1 MLGIEIHRDRSRHTL
16 GLSQKG
22 YIDSV
27 LERFNM
33 QNCKPR
39 DVLVIKGDKFN
50 KDQCPKIEIKPTE
63 MNDRRFGSA
72 LGSLMYAQVCT
83 RSDIAF
89 IVGVLGRY
97 WSNPMNDHLIAA
109 KKVKRYLQKTKE
121 YMLVYKRVENLEVVG
136 YTNSNL
142 GGCPDDRRS
151 TSGYIFIMVGGAIS

>member
-1 MLGIEIHRDRSRHTL
+1 MLYVDDILLASNDLGMLHETKYMLARSFDMKDLGEASFMLGIEIHRDRSRHTL

-27 LERFNM
+27 LERSNI

-97 WSNPMNDHLIAA
+97 QSNPMNDH
-109 KKVKRYLQKTKE
+109 
-121 YMLVYKRVENLEVVG
+121 
-136 YTNSNL
+136 
-142 GGCPDDRRS
+142 
-151 TSGYIFIMVGGAIS
+151 